1 MFSHI
6 VHNVGQWSVEFV
18 LDSNDI
24 TLTDDY
30 KEKVL
35 KRLIEGRRKWTESQI
50 QNNLTKN
57 TVTTFQ
63 PNQDT
68 VYQQQ
73 IRSLQEQVLDLQ
85 AQVGQYIH

>member
-6 VHNVGQWSVEFV
+6 VHNDGQWSVEFV
-18 LDSNDI
+18 LDSNDL

-30 KEKVL
+30 QQKVL
-35 KRLIEGRRKWTESQI
+35 KRLIEGRRKWTEWQI
-50 QNNLTKN
+50 QNNLT
-57 TVTTFQ
+57 TFQ
-63 PNQDT
+63 PNHDT

-73 IRSLQEQVLDLQ
+73 ISSLQEQVSDLK